1 MITVVKDPRR
11 PHQIAG
17 AHTPCASRSSD
28 ECAANASTTS
38 PWSHASGSEPP
49 STPITRPFVRLR
61 IVVAS
66 ALGCAA
72 LLAAIAGSMSMTGVH
87 AQPIAKHA
95 VLAELFTSEDC
106 SSCPAADRLLR
117 QLSTRSPVEGSKSSA
132 TRNMWITGIIWV
144 GGSVFISDIHEPSV
158 GLRDLC
164 LSDDGDLH
172 AAAGRRRCRRSG
184 G

>member
-1 MITVVKDPRR
+1 M
-11 PHQIAG
+11 
-17 AHTPCASRSSD
+17 
-28 ECAANASTTS
+28 TS

-87 AQPIAKHA
+87 AQPIARHA
-95 VLAELFTSEDC
+95 VLAELFTLEGC

-117 QLSTRSPVEGSKSSA
+117 QLSTRSPVEGVEVIGHEEHVDYWDHLGWRIRFHQRHSRTVSRTTGPVSS
-132 TRNMWITGIIWV
+132 
-144 GGSVFISDIHEPSV
+144 
-158 GLRDLC
+158 
-164 LSDDGDLH
+164 
-172 AAAGRRRCRRSG
+172 GRRRSTHRSWSSTVPPKRWVVIAPVCTRQSRPRRDG
-184 G
+184 QRPTYTCVRR

>member
-1 MITVVKDPRR
+1 KPHAPRVPR
-11 PHQIAG
+11 TDA
-17 AHTPCASRSSD
+17 R
-28 ECAANASTTS
+28 ANASMTS

-87 AQPIAKHA
+87 AQPIARHA
-95 VLAELFTSEDC
+95 VLAELFTSEGR

-117 QLSTRSPVEGSKSSA
+117 QLSTRSPVEG
-132 TRNMWITGIIWV
+132 V
-144 GGSVFISDIHEPSV
+144 EPSV

-164 LSDDGDLH
+164 LPDDGDLH